1 MLALKEV
8 GPWKVEFADKL
19 CVLSRP
25 YSASEQK
32 LTLAFKAE
40 LVGRSHEFMIVRS
53 QSSTS
58 STDRSEVFLVK
69 PGGAK
74 VGPFDARSYST
85 AGGHRISRFRVAS
98 DKYELTEDGDR
109 LAIHLGKQ

>member
-1 MLALKEV
+1 MTAAFLALMLVASGGAPTMLALKEA
-8 GPWKVEFADKL
+8 GPWNVEFADKL

-58 STDRSEVFLVK
+58 
-69 PGGAK
+69 
-74 VGPFDARSYST
+74 
-85 AGGHRISRFRVAS
+85 
-98 DKYELTEDGDR
+98 
-109 LAIHLGKQ
+109 